1 MSKKDTQHSVGKII
15 TTPQERD
22 AIHIAVAPMVATELL
37 SPGQHVGL
45 THDGAAGFSNDP
57 VGVVDPFLKTVVR
70 KGQKFWLFLYP
81 NTITSLR
88 HEWVHPAFTVSKAS
102 ESEQWLRN
110 FADEWSMDYGRMIEG
125 ATSGTDIIAGT
136 DLHGAGELGRDHD
149 LFWQHLEVVTGR
161 AFTDEHVAKTGWGC
175 SC

>member
-1 MSKKDTQHSVGKII
+1 MSREDTQHSVGKII

-22 AIHIAVAPMVATELL
+22 AIHIAVAPMTAAELL

-45 THDGAAGFSNDP
+45 THDGAAGFSDEP
-57 VGVVDPFLKTVVR
+57 IGVVDPFLKTVVR

-88 HEWVHPAFTVSKAS
+88 HEWIHPAFVPTAKQ
-102 ESEQWLRN
+102 ESELWLRG
-110 FADEWSMDYGRMIEG
+110 FAESWRMEYNYMIDEAVYGESIV
-125 ATSGTDIIAGT
+125 AGT
-136 DLHGAGELGRDHD
+136 DLHGTAELGADHD
-149 LFWQHLEVVTGR
+149 LFWHHLEIVTGKS
-161 AFTDEHVAKTGWGC
+161 FTDEHVAKTTWSC